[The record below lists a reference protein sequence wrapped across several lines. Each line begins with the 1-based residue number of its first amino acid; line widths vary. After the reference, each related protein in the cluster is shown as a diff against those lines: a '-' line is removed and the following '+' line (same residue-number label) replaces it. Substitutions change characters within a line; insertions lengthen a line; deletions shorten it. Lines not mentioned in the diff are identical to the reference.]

1 MANDTK
7 RVGWIGLGDLGGAMA
22 RRIQSQG
29 VGLAVYDIDQAAV
42 RRLTAMGAKAAS
54 SIREL
59 GQRSDIVM
67 LSLPHPAVLDEVVLG
82 ADGLIHALA
91 PASIVCDTSTNGR
104 DAVLKVGASLAE
116 KGIRMVEGPIGKGP
130 WAAEKGELTIM
141 MGGDRETLREVE
153 FLFRLIG
160 SELYYCG
167 PLGAGQVVK
176 VANNLASCA
185 NLAVAAEAYA
195 LAAAG
200 GADLDVVTKVMPQ
213 TAADSWQLRNSRRR
227 PCPRQGRLLAGFQA
241 QARPQGSPARG
252 GFAAEPGTAER
263 LRQGRARL
271 VRPGPRRRPRRPRPE
286 RRHADDQPRAA
297 QKLTTKHPAMT
308 DPGWAAGRIGT
319 VMMGSDACG
328 GRDRTGIFNGSTS
341 SEGNRCASPDGAIA
355 WRFEFRERWPIKHG
369 SRRARRLS

>member
-42 RRLTAMGAKAAS
+42 RRLTDMGAKAAG

-67 LSLPHPAVLDEVVLG
+67 RACRTLRARGSRARRGRSDPRAGTRKHRLRHLE
-82 ADGLIHALA
+82 
-91 PASIVCDTSTNGR
+91 NGR
-104 DAVLKVGASLAE
+104 DAVLKVGAEMAE

-130 WAAEKGELTIM
+130 WAAERGELTIM
-141 MGGDRETLREVE
+141 MGGDRDTLREVE

-160 SELYYCG
+160 NELYYCG

-213 TAADSWQLRNSRRR
+213 TAADSSQLRNAVIDRAA
-227 PCPRQGRLLAGFQA
+227 QGRFLAGFQA
-241 QARPQGSPARG
+241 QAGPEGSPARG

-263 LRQGRARL
+263 LRQRRARL
-271 VRPGPRRRPRRPRPE
+271 VDQG
-286 RRHADDQPRAA
+286 HDAGHDDLDQNAVM
-297 QKLTTKHPAMT
+297 LTTNPEL
-308 DPGWAAGRIGT
+308 R
-319 VMMGSDACG
+319 
-328 GRDRTGIFNGSTS
+328 RT
-341 SEGNRCASPDGAIA
+341 
-355 WRFEFRERWPIKHG
+355 
-369 SRRARRLS
+369 

>member
-42 RRLTAMGAKAAS
+42 RRLTAMGAKAAG

-67 LSLPHPAVLDEVVLG
+67 LSLPHPTVLEEVVLG

-160 SELYYCG
+160 NELYYCG

-213 TAADSWQLRNSRRR
+213 TAADSWQLRNSVVDRAHGKGDFSPVFKLKLARKDLQLAAASLQSLGL
-227 PCPRQGRLLAGFQA
+227 PSACAKGALAWYDQGHDAG
-241 QARPQGSPARG
+241 
-252 GFAAEPGTAER
+252 
-263 LRQGRARL
+263 
-271 VRPGPRRRPRRPRPE
+271 
-286 RRHADDQPRAA
+286 HDDLDQNAVM
-297 QKLTTKHPAMT
+297 LTTNP
-308 DPGWAAGRIGT
+308 
-319 VMMGSDACG
+319 
-328 GRDRTGIFNGSTS
+328 
-341 SEGNRCASPDGAIA
+341 EL
-355 WRFEFRERWPIKHG
+355 
-369 SRRARRLS
+369 RRS

>member
-1 MANDTK
+1 
-7 RVGWIGLGDLGGAMA
+7 
-22 RRIQSQG
+22 
-29 VGLAVYDIDQAAV
+29 
-42 RRLTAMGAKAAS
+42 
-54 SIREL
+54 
-59 GQRSDIVM
+59 M

-213 TAADSWQLRNSRRR
+213 TAADSWQLRNSVVDRAHGKGDFSPVFKLKLARKDLQLAAASLQSLGL
-227 PCPRQGRLLAGFQA
+227 PSACAKGALAWYDQGHDAGHDDLDQNA
-241 QARPQGSPARG
+241 D
-252 GFAAEPGTAER
+252 
-263 LRQGRARL
+263 
-271 VRPGPRRRPRRPRPE
+271 
-286 RRHADDQPRAA
+286 HADDQPRAA

-328 GRDRTGIFNGSTS
+328 GRTARVS
-341 SEGNRCASPDGAIA
+341 SMALHHRKEID
-355 WRFEFRERWPIKHG
+355 
-369 SRRARRLS
+369 ARLPMGQ